1 MLWLGK
7 KLIGLLTGDVLDT
20 VAGLFKAYLNKEIT
34 EKELQV
40 KLVAILAPLF
50 TAQIEASRDV
60 ILAEI
65 KSEDWLVRRWR
76 PITVMAL
83 AFIPF
88 FYGLIVPV
96 SVDWFGLPTP
106 RVGDLLLI
114 EVLDIV
120 KIAIG
125 GYIGGRSLEK
135 IATTVSSAI
144 KK

>member
-1 MLWLGK
+1 MLWLAK
-7 KLIGLLTGDVLDT
+7 KLAGLLTGELLGPVTD
-20 VAGLFKAYLNKEIT
+20 LFKAFINKEIT

-40 KLVAILAPLF
+40 KLIALLAPVY
-50 TAQIEASRDV
+50 TAQITASKDV

-65 KSEDWLVRRWR
+65 GSEDWLVRRWR
-76 PITVMAL
+76 PITVMCL

-96 SVDWFGLPTP
+96 AVDWFGLPSP
-106 RVGDLLLI
+106 RVGDPLLI
-114 EVLDIV
+114 EILEIV

-135 IATTVSSAI
+135 IATTVSSALR
-144 KK
+144 K